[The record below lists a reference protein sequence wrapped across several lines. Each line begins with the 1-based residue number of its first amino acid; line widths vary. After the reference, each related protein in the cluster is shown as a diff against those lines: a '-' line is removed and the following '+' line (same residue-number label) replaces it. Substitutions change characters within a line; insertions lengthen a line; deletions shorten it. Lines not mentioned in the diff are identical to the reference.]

1 MATHPKATLP
11 VTTAGTKGIDIDA
24 LVNEYA
30 PLGRQQRQIA
40 RRRKLGVV
48 VVVPVVALLL
58 LAGFEGARRWSAS
71 APAVNDSAVAKQIAE
86 LTTLKG
92 EINAERHEWQQERQA
107 FQQQSSQ
114 LLQQLAEINAQ
125 RQSLDEQRQ
134 AFQTRQ
140 DELASALAKLEDQ
153 NRQLDQDRLAATRQ
167 GPNID
172 KQVAELNRRAQL
184 LDEQREQFRS
194 QSGKVT
200 QELKALDAQRHEL
213 EGQQQALELQRRELQ
228 SLMERYENASQPAD
242 LNMSKGPQTSGALT
256 PPPRPAEDAPVP
268 MMAANAVT
276 NEVLGE
282 MRGGLRVDGLDISFG
297 LTQSATING
306 VEQFS
311 NSMYIDSLREPGS
324 GNVDNSG
331 AFASAGFG

>member
-11 VTTAGTKGIDIDA
+11 VTTAESKGIDIDA

-48 VVVPVVALLL
+48 AVVPVVALLL
-58 LAGFEGARRWSAS
+58 LAGLEGARRWSAS
-71 APAVNDSAVAKQIAE
+71 APGVNDRVVAQQIAE

-92 EINAERHEWQQERQA
+92 EINAERREWQQERET

-167 GPNID
+167 GPRYRPTGGR
-172 KQVAELNRRAQL
+172 AEPAGAATRRTA
-184 LDEQREQFRS
+184 
-194 QSGKVT
+194 
-200 QELKALDAQRHEL
+200 
-213 EGQQQALELQRRELQ
+213 
-228 SLMERYENASQPAD
+228 
-242 LNMSKGPQTSGALT
+242 
-256 PPPRPAEDAPVP
+256 
-268 MMAANAVT
+268 
-276 NEVLGE
+276 
-282 MRGGLRVDGLDISFG
+282 
-297 LTQSATING
+297 
-306 VEQFS
+306 
-311 NSMYIDSLREPGS
+311 
-324 GNVDNSG
+324 
-331 AFASAGFG
+331 